1 MQFIQTTT
9 TAIPVS
15 NSLPGIDP
23 GGTIESK
30 IFAVDSGFEIEGQ
43 AVGHDR
49 WLRAKV
55 QASRDDPHPSL
66 PHEDV
71 MADMHALIESIRS
84 IEKRQ
89 FPESPTIKDS
99 HDSG

>member
-9 TAIPVS
+9 TAIPVPTG
-15 NSLPGIDP
+15 LPGIDL
-23 GGTIESK
+23 GGTMDSK
-30 IFAVDSGFEIEGQ
+30 IFPVDSGFESDEQ
-43 AVGHDR
+43 AASHDR

-71 MADMHALIESIRS
+71 MADMHALIESMR
-84 IEKRQ
+84 K
-89 FPESPTIKDS
+89 KADA
-99 HDSG
+99 D

>member
-9 TAIPVS
+9 TAIPVP
-15 NSLPGIDP
+15 NRLPGIDP
-23 GGTIESK
+23 GGTMDGK
-30 IFAVDSGFEIEGQ
+30 IFPDDSGFENNEQ
-43 AVGHDR
+43 AASHDR

-71 MADMHALIESIRS
+71 MADMHALIESMR
-84 IEKRQ
+84 K
-89 FPESPTIKDS
+89 KVDA
-99 HDSG
+99 D